1 MDVIERLNRKFG
13 AWYEG
18 LFGASSDRDLRP
30 RDILHRLI
38 SAMEDARRE
47 GLDGQVYVPNVY
59 TLQIAVTDDDERDYL
74 RTFLSAD
81 DLSAAVQRAIDQHG
95 YRVKGGLSF
104 QIEEVTSPTG
114 VTGVERVQIRPR
126 FDTSVA
132 VPTPPPPIEPP
143 APVSPQ
149 RSPVS
154 TTKPAEPNEEDDE
167 DYEPG
172 TVASMPKQV
181 LASLVVRGGDGHLR
195 EVYPIGPQK
204 TVIGRGKRA
213 GNDIVLASDGMVS
226 KCHAVLLYDEGTG
239 RFLVRDEGSTNGTF
253 LNGVRLTSGQPR
265 ALEARDQI
273 LLGETTLIFRP
284 TEDASVERP
293 PAPVASRPTAVNP
306 FRSPAEQPLML
317 VTKEGESHLLASDMT
332 IGRSFTSDLV
342 LVGTGVASQ
351 HARLFRQAA
360 PNSGG
365 EERFYVEDL
374 GTPGGTFVN
383 GERIPARF
391 PVALYEND
399 EIAFGEVGMRFLRR
413 SAETEGLR

>member
-38 SAMEDARRE
+38 SAMEDDRRE

-59 TLQIAVTDDDERDYL
+59 TLQIAVSDDDERDYL
-74 RTFLSAD
+74 RTFLSAE

-104 QIEEVTSPTG
+104 QIEEIASPSG
-114 VTGVERVQIRPR
+114 IGNGERVRIKPR

-132 VPTPPPPIEPP
+132 PPEPTP
-143 APVSPQ
+143 APVVTPEPRISTPALP
-149 RSPVS
+149 RSAP
-154 TTKPAEPNEEDDE
+154 KPKDKDDEDD

-172 TVASMPKQV
+172 TVAAMPTEV
-181 LASLVVRGGDGHLR
+181 LASLIVRGSDGHLR
-195 EVYPIGPQK
+195 EVYPIGPQ
-204 TVIGRGKRA
+204 TTSIGRGRHS
-213 GNDIVLASDGMVS
+213 GNEIVLADGMVS
-226 KCHAVLLYDEGTG
+226 KRHAALLFEND

-253 LNGVRLTSGQPR
+253 LNGVRLSPGQ
-265 ALEARDQI
+265 ARPLDAGDQI
-273 LLGETTLIFRP
+273 LLGETTLIYRP
-284 TEDASVERP
+284 TDEPSADGPRVKAVTPASAANSFR
-293 PAPVASRPTAVNP
+293 ASGE
-306 FRSPAEQPLML
+306 SPLML
-317 VTKEGESHLLASDMT
+317 VTKDGESHLLASDMT
-332 IGRSFTSDLV
+332 VGRSFTSDLV
-342 LVGTGVASQ
+342 LVGEGVAGQ
-351 HARLFRQAA
+351 HARLFRQPA

-374 GTPGGTFVN
+374 GTAGGTFVN
-383 GERIPARF
+383 NERIPARF

-399 EIAFGEVGMRFLRR
+399 EIAFGSVSLRFVRR
-413 SAETEGLR
+413 GSGQF